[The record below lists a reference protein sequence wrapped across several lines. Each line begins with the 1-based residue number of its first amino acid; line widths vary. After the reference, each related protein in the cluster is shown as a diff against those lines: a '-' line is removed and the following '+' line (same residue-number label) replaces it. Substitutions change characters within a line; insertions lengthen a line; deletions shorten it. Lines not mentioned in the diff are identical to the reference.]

1 MSPGVFVLGC
11 SFYAKPV
18 SAGPGRESIIM
29 NTDVLLWAIVLL
41 PALAALSWIDLRTM
55 RLPDVLTLP
64 LIGAG
69 IVQFWYFTGSVWAAI
84 IGALAGYLFF
94 FAVEKGYRALR
105 GSDGLGRGDAKL
117 LAAGGAWCGWI
128 GLPWIV
134 LIASSS
140 GLLFAGALMLARRK
154 PSGLMPF
161 GPFLAIG
168 IALVWLAQ
176 LRTFLL

>member
-1 MSPGVFVLGC
+1 
-11 SFYAKPV
+11 
-18 SAGPGRESIIM
+18 M

-41 PALAALSWIDLRTM
+41 PALTALSWIDLRTM

-69 IVQFWYFTGSVWAAI
+69 MVQYWYFTGSVWAAI
-84 IGALAGYLFF
+84 MGALAGYLFF
-94 FAVEKGYRALR
+94 VAVEKGYRALR

-140 GLLFAGALMLARRK
+140 GLLIAGALMLTSRK

-161 GPFLAIG
+161 GPFLAVG
-168 IALVWLAQ
+168 IALVWAAQ
-176 LRTFLL
+176 LRALL

>member
-1 MSPGVFVLGC
+1 MQL
-11 SFYAKPV
+11 
-18 SAGPGRESIIM
+18 
-29 NTDVLLWAIVLL
+29 DVMLWGIVLV
-41 PALAALSWIDLRTM
+41 PALLALSWIDLRTM
-55 RLPDVLTLP
+55 RLPDPLTLP

-69 IVQFWYFTGSVWAAI
+69 ILQSWYFYADVWSAF
-84 IGALAGYLFF
+84 IGAAAGYLFF
-94 FAVEKGYRALR
+94 VAIEKGYRALR
-105 GSDGLGRGDAKL
+105 GNDGLGRGDAKL

-140 GLLFAGALMLARRK
+140 GLLVAGILMLAHRK

-168 IALVWLAQ
+168 IALVWGYQIRLM
-176 LRTFLL
+176 LL